1 MSSPDSL
8 PASLPDSPSPS
19 PSASPALPSVATLR
33 AALSKVADPE
43 IGANIVDLGLVYAIR
58 ADATGVSDDLTMT
71 SPACPMGGLIVDDAR
86 AELQRLLPPETPVEI
101 NVVWEPAWSPAL
113 MSPECRA
120 RLGWED

>member
-1 MSSPDSL
+1 MSL
-8 PASLPDSPSPS
+8 PASLPDSLPAS
-19 PSASPALPSVATLR
+19 PSASSALPSVEALR

-58 ADATGVSDDLTMT
+58 ADAAGVSVDLTMT

-86 AELQRLLPPETPVEI
+86 AELQRLLPPEVPVEI